1 MVKQAEQGQGGIVLG
16 QRRVLQS
23 QEWRQALALDLWTPR
38 PGLFL
43 SILPNSPLRKEVGL
57 IYTLPGL
64 LLPEPLRLAEDW
76 LP

>member
-1 MVKQAEQGQGGIVLG
+1 MVKHRLSKGRGIVLG
-16 QRRVLQS
+16 QRAVLQS
-23 QEWRQALALDLWTPR
+23 QEQRQALALDLWTPR